1 MNKLVLAGAAL
12 FLSISAQAMQEEVT
26 ATDVESTAL
35 NATQTS
41 EQETAD
47 EAKKKQ
53 EAGQETL
60 ETAAPQSTEATA

>member
-1 MNKLVLAGAAL
+1 MNKLALAGAAL

-26 ATDVESTAL
+26 ATNVETAAL

-47 EAKKKQ
+47 KAKKKQ
-53 EAGQETL
+53 EVAQEAAT
-60 ETAAPQSTEATA
+60 TAAPQSTEAAA